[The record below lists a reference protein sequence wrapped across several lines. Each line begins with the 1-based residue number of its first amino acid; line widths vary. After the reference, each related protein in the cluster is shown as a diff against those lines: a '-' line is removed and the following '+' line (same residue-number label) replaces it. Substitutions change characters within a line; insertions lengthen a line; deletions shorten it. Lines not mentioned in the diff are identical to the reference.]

1 MPTLIKEETVNSVKS
16 PNPLGSYLDAQERS
30 KEAYEAHRSMF
41 DTDQHV
47 DRVEQ
52 VCQILEDFFGFPVSY
67 LTYRGIGTRK
77 PFESIKMNQV
87 GHILSKRSI
96 ADKNAKLYQ
105 PLMNLGNIKVVSKNG
120 HLTVQVY

>member
-16 PNPLGSYLDAQERS
+16 PNPFGSYLDAQERS
-30 KEAYEAHRSMF
+30 KEAYNAHRSLF

-52 VCQILEDFFGFPVSY
+52 VCQILENFFGFPVSY
-67 LTYRGIGTRK
+67 LTYRGLGTRK

-96 ADKNAKLYQ
+96 TVKNENLYK
-105 PLMNLGNIKVVSKNG
+105 PLLALGNVEVKSKNG
-120 HLTVQVY
+120 HLTVNVY